1 MEKLTI
7 SDIASLA
14 GVSIAT
20 VSNFLNG
27 NYKKMSLQTRTHLEV
42 LISQTNYR
50 PNGTARNL
58 AKNENKTIGVSIA
71 DITNPFTS
79 SVLSGIY
86 QICEEQ
92 GYKVLFTNAD
102 NNQHNEVNNILH
114 LRSENV
120 AGFIVDPVNADGPIF
135 KSFSNKS
142 TVIVDRQASKT
153 EIDTIV
159 TDNNHSVY
167 QMVKKMIAKG
177 YTDLYFVSWPLE
189 AVSTRLLRYQG
200 FLDAT
205 GYKSG
210 THLVTVPHLGEKEL
224 YEKFNQQIHAIMEKD
239 QNSKPAFFTMNARV
253 FIRSLKAMQTA
264 NYTYPDDYG
273 IATYEEFNWMTT
285 MRPEISCIRQD
296 SREIGVQA
304 AKLLIEKLSHKEK
317 EYQPSIKI
325 VETKLIIKGSF

>member
-27 NYKKMSLQTRTHLEV
+27 NYKKMSLKTRTHLEEI
-42 LISQTNYR
+42 ISQTNYR

-86 QICEEQ
+86 QVCEEQ

-102 NNQHNEVNNILH
+102 NNQHNEVNNILR

-135 KSFSNKS
+135 KSFSNDS

-167 QMVKKMIAKG
+167 QMVKRMMAKG

-189 AVSTRLLRYQG
+189 TVSTRILRYQG

-205 GYKSG
+205 GYTAG

-224 YEKFNQQIHAIMEKD
+224 YDKFNQQIHAIMGKKQD
-239 QNSKPAFFTMNARV
+239 SRPAFFTMNARV
-253 FIRSLKAMQTA
+253 FIRLLKAMQTA
-264 NYTYPDDYG
+264 NYNYPNDYG

-304 AKLLIEKLSHKEK
+304 AKLLIEKLINKTK
-317 EYQPSIKI
+317 EYKPAIKI
-325 VETKLIIKGSF
+325 IETKLIIKDSF